1 VTYLQAVVIAL
12 VQGVTELFPV
22 SSLGHSVL
30 IPAWLGGSWQTLVT
44 QSSQASSESSFYLA
58 YIVALHCAT
67 ALALM
72 WFFRSD
78 WIRIIRGFF
87 RSLPASVRL
96 SLQHRRLRLDVVG
109 KDERLAWMII
119 FATIPVGL
127 VGVALEHTFR
137 VLFAKPAAAA
147 VLLFING
154 LILLGAEA
162 MRRSAVRQNRAG
174 AVAGAGRPAQAAAR
188 AGTPRTAAGAPGHG
202 AVPGYPATPG
212 YGYPGVPRTPGY
224 PGNPGGPGDPGVPGH
239 PGGAGRATGRP
250 PAAAGRAQPASHR
263 KPAGGRDVADIDAA
277 ERSDARIARLSYA
290 AGTLIG
296 ATQILALLAGI
307 SRSGVTMAGGLWR
320 GLDHEDAARF
330 AFLLATPVI
339 LAAGVLKVPSLLGPA
354 GAHIHGQAVLG
365 VIVCGIAAYLSVRF
379 LVRWFQTRTLTPF
392 AIYCLAFG
400 ALSIIRFI

>member
-12 VQGVTELFPV
+12 IQGVTELFPV

-30 IPAWLGGSWQTLVT
+30 VPAWIGGSWQTLVT

-78 WIRIIRGFF
+78 WVRIIRGFF

-96 SLQHRRLRLDVVG
+96 SLNDRRLRLAVAD

-127 VGVALEHTFR
+127 TGVALEHTFR
-137 VLFAKPAAAA
+137 VVFAKPAAAA

-162 MRRSAVRQNRAG
+162 LRRSAVRRKQAG
-174 AVAGAGRPAQAAAR
+174 AQAGAGRPARAFTPASTSGAAA
-188 AGTPRTAAGAPGHG
+188 ADPPWETAPS
-202 AVPGYPATPG
+202 GYPGTPG
-212 YGYPGVPRTPGY
+212 YGYPA
-224 PGNPGGPGDPGVPGH
+224 NPGDRGTSDV
-239 PGGAGRATGRP
+239 TGT
-250 PAAAGRAQPASHR
+250 GQPASHR
-263 KPAGGRDVADIDAA
+263 KSAGGRAVADVDAA
-277 ERSDARIARLSYA
+277 ERSDARLARLSYVD
-290 AGTLIG
+290 GILIG
-296 ATQILALLAGI
+296 AAQILALLAGI

-354 GAHIHGQAVLG
+354 GAHIHGQVVLG

-392 AIYCLAFG
+392 AIYCLVFG
-400 ALSIIRFI
+400 ALSIIRFF

>member
-1 VTYLQAVVIAL
+1 MTYLQAFVIAL
-12 VQGVTELFPV
+12 IQGVTELFPV

-30 IPAWLGGSWQTLVT
+30 IPAWIGGSWQTLVT

-58 YIVALHCAT
+58 YVVALHCAT

-72 WFFRSD
+72 WFFRAD

-96 SLQHRRLRLDVVG
+96 SLQYRRLRLAVAD
-109 KDERLAWMII
+109 KDQRLAWMII

-127 VGVALEHTFR
+127 AGVALEHTFR
-137 VLFAKPAAAA
+137 LLFAKPAAAA

-162 MRRSAVRQNRAG
+162 IRRSAVRRKRAG
-174 AVAGAGRPAQAAAR
+174 AAAGAGRPAQAFAR
-188 AGTPRTAAGAPGHG
+188 AGTHRTAAAGAPGHT

-224 PGNPGGPGDPGVPGH
+224 PGNP
-239 PGGAGRATGRP
+239 
-250 PAAAGRAQPASHR
+250 AAAGMGQPATHR
-263 KPAGGRDVADIDAA
+263 MPAGGRAVADIDAA

-307 SRSGVTMAGGLWR
+307 SRSGITMAGGLWR

-354 GAHIHGQAVLG
+354 GAHIHGQALLG

-400 ALSIIRFI
+400 ALSIIRFL